1 MFTGKTS
8 SGFEFSLQDEVL
20 DDYELLE
27 DLCEMDEGDMT
38 KTISVLNRLLGTEQK
53 ERLKEHLRMENGR
66 VPASKMMN
74 EIGEIFRNVKEG
86 KNS

>member
-1 MFTGKTS
+1 MK
-8 SGFEFSLQDEVL
+8 
-20 DDYELLE
+20 

-74 EIGEIFRNVKEG
+74 EIGEIFGNIKEG